1 MFCKI
6 CWCWFL
12 LYITSLGC
20 HSVPENI
27 SYNQMSWNGL
37 SWKLTIVGKIHVNF
51 FQGYLL
57 KLFLP
62 KNSVQHF
69 KNTIKGYLEISPHL
83 DNAHAQKWSLGPQ
96 RKRLGS
102 APLPPHPSHW
112 HFRNCVCGLD
122 PWGCPDHKCIVMCTY
137 CLLHIAYCLCILKV
151 TDHILFVLLY
161 ETHVNLPQDQRRV
174 GWEARWE
181 DRHKVQLFWR
191 IK

>member
-1 MFCKI
+1 MILLAVKLHWYIVLQNLLMLISIIHHKSWLSFCPWKYI
-6 CWCWFL
+6 IQSDVLKWPFL
-12 LYITSLGC
+12 KTYHC
-20 HSVPENI
+20 
-27 SYNQMSWNGL
+27 
-37 SWKLTIVGKIHVNF
+37 IVGKIHVNY

-151 TDHILFVLLY
+151 TDHIFLCCYMKHMSTYLR
-161 ETHVNLPQDQRRV
+161 TK
-174 GWEARWE
+174 GG
-181 DRHKVQLFWR
+181 
-191 IK
+191 

>member
-37 SWKLTIVGKIHVNF
+37 SWKLTIVGKTHVNF

-69 KNTIKGYLEISPHL
+69 KNAINFIKRLSWNITSSWQCSRTEVVT
-83 DNAHAQKWSLGPQ
+83 WSSTETSWLSSSSSLTLAFPKLCVWIGPMGMSWSQ
-96 RKRLGS
+96 MHCHVYILLIAYCILLMYTESHRSHFVCAVIWNTCQLTSGPKEGRLGS
-102 APLPPHPSHW
+102 SLGRPA
-112 HFRNCVCGLD
+112 
-122 PWGCPDHKCIVMCTY
+122 
-137 CLLHIAYCLCILKV
+137 
-151 TDHILFVLLY
+151 
-161 ETHVNLPQDQRRV
+161 
-174 GWEARWE
+174 
-181 DRHKVQLFWR
+181 
-191 IK
+191 